1 MVPSRQ
7 SVTTEICGSSM
18 SKSAEVLADLMAVVE
33 DRKANPPAR
42 SYTTSLFAA
51 GVDKIGAKILEE
63 AQEVVDA
70 AHEADSVGKE
80 HLTHEAAD
88 LIYHLFVM
96 LGYRGVSL
104 DEVSAE
110 LQKRFGTSGLDE
122 KAARRTSAN

>member
-1 MVPSRQ
+1 MSQ
-7 SVTTEICGSSM
+7 SVQ
-18 SKSAEVLADLMAVVE
+18 VLADLMAVIE

-51 GVDKIGAKILEE
+51 GVEKIGGKILEE

-70 AHEADSVGKE
+70 AHEADAVGHA

-104 DEVSAE
+104 DEVAEE
-110 LQKRFGTSGLDE
+110 LQKRFGTSGLIE
-122 KAARRTSAN
+122 KASRQSAQD

>member
-1 MVPSRQ
+1 MAEEK
-7 SVTTEICGSSM
+7 TM
-18 SKSAEVLADLMAVVE
+18 SKSAEVLADLMAVIE

-51 GVDKIGAKILEE
+51 GVDKIGGKILEE

-70 AHEADSVGKE
+70 AREPNSVGQA

-104 DEVSAE
+104 DQSECGTAE
-110 LQKRFGTSGLDE
+110 AIRHIGAG
-122 KAARRTSAN
+122 

>member
-1 MVPSRQ
+1 
-7 SVTTEICGSSM
+7 M
-18 SKSAEVLADLMAVVE
+18 STPAEVLEDLMRIIE

-51 GVDKIGAKILEE
+51 GVDKIGGKILEE

-70 AHEADSVGKE
+70 AHEADSDVGRA

-96 LGYRGVSL
+96 MGYRGVSL

-122 KAARRTSAN
+122 KAARRSSTS

>member
-1 MVPSRQ
+1 
-7 SVTTEICGSSM
+7 M
-18 SKSAEVLADLMAVVE
+18 SESAQILADLMAVIE

-51 GVDKIGAKILEE
+51 GVEKIGSKILEE

-70 AHEADSVGKE
+70 AHEPNSEGQA

-96 LGYRGVSL
+96 LGHRDISL
-104 DEVSAE
+104 NEVARE

-122 KAARRTSAN
+122 KAARQATTK

>member
-1 MVPSRQ
+1 
-7 SVTTEICGSSM
+7 M
-18 SKSAEVLADLMAVVE
+18 SNSAQVLADLMEVIE

-51 GVDKIGAKILEE
+51 GVDKIGGKILEE

-70 AHEADSVGKE
+70 AHEADTDAGRE

-96 LGYRGVSL
+96 MGYRGIAL
-104 DEVSAE
+104 DDVAKE
-110 LQKRFGTSGLDE
+110 LSKRFGTSGLDE
-122 KAARRTSAN
+122 KAARRS

>member
-1 MVPSRQ
+1 
-7 SVTTEICGSSM
+7 M
-18 SKSAEVLADLMAVVE
+18 SNPAQVLAELMSVIE

-51 GVDKIGAKILEE
+51 GVDKIGSKVLEE

-70 AHEADSVGKE
+70 AREGESDVARE

-96 LGYRGVSL
+96 MGYRGVSL
-104 DEVSAE
+104 EEVSEE
-110 LQKRFGTSGLDE
+110 LGKRFGISGLDE
-122 KAARRTSAN
+122 KAARRASAK

>member
-1 MVPSRQ
+1 
-7 SVTTEICGSSM
+7 M
-18 SKSAEVLADLMAVVE
+18 SDAAKILAELMTVIE

-51 GVDKIGAKILEE
+51 GVEKIGGKILEE

-70 AHEADSVGKE
+70 AHECDQAQTEVGRE

-96 LGYRGVSL
+96 MGHQGVSL
-104 DEVSAE
+104 EDVCKKLAD
-110 LQKRFGTSGLDE
+110 RAGVSGLDE
-122 KAARRTSAN
+122 KAARRTAAK

>member
-1 MVPSRQ
+1 
-7 SVTTEICGSSM
+7 M
-18 SKSAEVLADLMAVVE
+18 SNSAQVLADLMAVIE

-51 GVDKIGAKILEE
+51 GVEKIGGKILEE

-70 AHEADSVGKE
+70 AREADQAKTEVGRA

-96 LGYRGVSL
+96 MGHQGISL
-104 DEVSAE
+104 EDVTHKLAE
-110 LQKRFGTSGLDE
+110 RSGTSGLDE
-122 KAARRTSAN
+122 KAARPQ

>member
-1 MVPSRQ
+1 MSKQGRE
-7 SVTTEICGSSM
+7 TFGNSM
-18 SKSAEVLADLMAVVE
+18 SNSVEVLANLMSVIE

-63 AQEVVDA
+63 AQEVADA
-70 AHEADSVGKE
+70 ANEGESDVAKE

-96 LGYRGVSL
+96 MGYRGISL
-104 DEVSAE
+104 DAVSDKLAE
-110 LQKRFGTSGLDE
+110 RFGTSGLDE
-122 KAARRTSAN
+122 KASRDK

>member
-1 MVPSRQ
+1 
-7 SVTTEICGSSM
+7 M
-18 SKSAEVLADLMAVVE
+18 STPADVLADLMSVIE

-51 GVDKIGAKILEE
+51 GIEKIGEKILEE

-70 AHEADSVGKE
+70 SREPDAVGHA

-104 DEVSAE
+104 KDVSEE

-122 KAARRTSAN
+122 KAARRAAAE